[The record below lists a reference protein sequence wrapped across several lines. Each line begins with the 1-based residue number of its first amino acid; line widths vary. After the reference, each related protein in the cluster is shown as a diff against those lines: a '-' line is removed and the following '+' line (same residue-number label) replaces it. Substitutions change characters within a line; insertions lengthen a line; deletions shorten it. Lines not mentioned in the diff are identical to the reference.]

1 MKTKQFN
8 ILNLTIVILTVCL
21 LAVLAFRVQTGTTA
35 DSVAVLKTSGMTCG
49 ACADTITSSL
59 KGIHGVA
66 ASEVDVENGYVVIG
80 YDTAK
85 TTPAALAETVHGAGY
100 ASSVARVM
108 PPDEFR
114 RLVGRN
120 VGEKES
126 QGQGCC
132 GSGACGMKKKS

>member
-1 MKTKQFN
+1 MNIKPFN
-8 ILNLTIVILTVCL
+8 TLNLTIVISTVCL
-21 LAVLAFRVQTGTTA
+21 LAVLAFRVQTGVTA
-35 DSVAVLKTSGMTCG
+35 DSIAVLKTNGMTCG

-85 TTPAALAETVHGAGY
+85 TTPEALAATVNSSGY
-100 ASSVARVM
+100 ASSVARIM
-108 PPDEFR
+108 PPAEFR

-120 VGEKES
+120 IGEKES

-132 GSGACGMKKKS
+132 GSGSCGMKKKS